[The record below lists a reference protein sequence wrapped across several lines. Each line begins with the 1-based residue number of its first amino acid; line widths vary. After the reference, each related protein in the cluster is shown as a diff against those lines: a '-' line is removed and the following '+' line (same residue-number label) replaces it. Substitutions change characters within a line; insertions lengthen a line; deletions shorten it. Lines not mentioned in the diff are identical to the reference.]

1 MPKFSVPAGC
11 RDAMTA
17 LHNAHTERY
26 GRIKNRLQQMHVAQ
40 KEDHRVIGAFMDT
53 HNVLHGAV
61 QKALKADNDMPDTVR
76 DSLQAASVHA
86 GDVHSS
92 LVKGSRGSGIGRAVT
107 PGGKPVGGKMAG
119 QKVDPQTHL
128 LKVISD
134 IRTRYGKN

>member
-40 KEDHRVIGAFMDT
+40 KEDHRIIGAFMDT

-61 QKALKADNDMPDTVR
+61 QKALKTCD
-76 DSLQAASVHA
+76 ASSAQKRVFPLERVLTA
-86 GDVHSS
+86 FFSAFFF
-92 LVKGSRGSGIGRAVT
+92 SRV
-107 PGGKPVGGKMAG
+107 
-119 QKVDPQTHL
+119 
-128 LKVISD
+128 VINNL
-134 IRTRYGKN
+134 RTENKID

>member
-1 MPKFSVPAGC
+1 MAKFSVPAGC

-26 GRIKNRLQQMHVAQ
+26 GRIKNRLQKMHVAQ
-40 KEDHRVIGAFMDT
+40 KEDHRMIDAFMDT
-53 HNVLHGAV
+53 HSVLHGAV
-61 QKALKADNDMPDTVR
+61 QKALKRGKMTDTVK
-76 DSLQAASVHA
+76 DSLHAASIHA

-92 LVKGSRGSGIGRAVT
+92 LIRGRRGPGIGRAVT
-107 PGGKPVGGKMAG
+107 PGGQPVGEKMAG

-128 LKVISD
+128 LKIISD